1 MKIKIWP
8 LFFAI
13 AIQFVLVV
21 GVQILV
27 SQFFLEKSLGAGLD
41 HEAAKLEMKTAMANP
56 QVFTLNKVIPH
67 MLSGFVILV
76 FAYLNFSKI
85 QCSLRDR
92 LGLVWPKISFVS
104 IAVLVFGSLFVSLIG
119 ASIADIVDGFFNSE
133 PLSLESR
140 RPLVFQYIDNFWGV
154 VLITVIAFFPGFFEE
169 LAYRGFLQ
177 RGLMTRFSPI
187 YSIFIV
193 SVIFGIVH
201 IEPRSITLSTIMGVW
216 LGIIAWKTNSIWITV
231 ICHAFINGLFM
242 FYQVGVQLWG
252 FPVSLELKIKV
263 IVIIALIPAF
273 IGALK
278 ILKDSSDGIHSN
290 YVKEYG

>member
-8 LFFAI
+8 LFLAI
-13 AIQFVLVV
+13 VIQFVLMV

-27 SQFFLEKSLGAGLD
+27 SQFFLEKILGAGLD
-41 HEAAKLEMKTAMANP
+41 HEAAKLEMKIAMASP
-56 QVFTLNKVIPH
+56 QVFTLNKVVPH
-67 MLSGFVILV
+67 MLSGFIILV

-85 QCSLRDR
+85 QYSLRER

-104 IAVLVFGSLFVSLIG
+104 IAVLVLGSFFVSLIG
-119 ASIADIVDGFFNSE
+119 ASVAEIVDGFFNAE
-133 PLSLESR
+133 PLSSESR

-154 VLITVIAFFPGFFEE
+154 VLIAVIAFFPGFFEE

-187 YSIFIV
+187 YAIIIV

-201 IEPRSITLSTIMGVW
+201 IEPRSITLSTIMGIW
-216 LGIIAWKTNSIWITV
+216 LGIIAWKTNSIWMTV
-231 ICHAFINGLFM
+231 ICHAFINGIFM
-242 FYQVGVQLWG
+242 FYQVGVQLWE
-252 FPVSLELKIKV
+252 FPDSLELKIKV
-263 IVIIALIPAF
+263 IAVIALIPAF

-278 ILKDSSDGIHSN
+278 ILRDSGDGMYSN
-290 YVKEYG
+290 YVKKYG